1 MAYEASE
8 IMFAAALLVKPKP
21 EEYSS
26 VSKLKTLMKKCKS
39 EVEKNPKDVQFG
51 NRQISSGFLETMDEN
66 KPDKLTDLA
75 AGISAANAVRKY
87 MGISASKNVTS
98 YMTGN
103 VWPKDVEKFKV
114 SAFGFADYNS
124 ADVMVTADGK
134 LFYGFSLKKK
144 KKTTD
149 ASPTL
154 INKAFDSLLIGKE
167 FDSTKKELVD
177 IRVDYFADLVIEAVK
192 KKILLKKDIKNFD
205 SLVRNNKKE
214 LFEAKQ
220 RDKNQF
226 DKVYID
232 TKGWASAD
240 KGYKEDD
247 TRNPQSMRFFVNSK
261 LAEPKN
267 PLFEAFVKV
276 MNKNSQLFADSL
288 LNIILKIK
296 LFDEMDAKDL
306 KKFQFDFALVTG
318 VGYVRGN
325 DVFVGQSSVVDL
337 KTTLC
342 GLSRLDKY
350 YKNDKYKIVIDKE
363 KSAKSNAAKIFLQLK
378 RGTLVLLD
386 LEIRYKGQFTPQPQF
401 QGTLSQKFIEFLK
414 KECDL

>member
-1 MAYEASE
+1 
-8 IMFAAALLVKPKP
+8 
-21 EEYSS
+21 
-26 VSKLKTLMKKCKS
+26 
-39 EVEKNPKDVQFG
+39 
-51 NRQISSGFLETMDEN
+51 
-66 KPDKLTDLA
+66 
-75 AGISAANAVRKY
+75 
-87 MGISASKNVTS
+87 
-98 YMTGN
+98 MTGN

-114 SAFGFADYNS
+114 SAYGFADYNS
-124 ADVMVTADGK
+124 ADVMVTADNK
-134 LFYGFSLKKK
+134 TFYGFSLKKK

-154 INKAFDSLLIGKE
+154 INKAFDSLLIGEE
-167 FDSTKKELVD
+167 FDDTKKKLVE
-177 IRVDYFADLVIEAVK
+177 IRTEYFADLVIEAVK

-205 SLVRNNKKE
+205 NLASNNKKE

-296 LFDEMDAKDL
+296 LFDEMDAKEL
-306 KKFQFDFALVTG
+306 EKFKFDFALVTG
-318 VGYVRGN
+318 VGYVRGD
-325 DVFVGQSSVVDL
+325 DVFVGTSSVVDL

-342 GLSRLDKY
+342 GLTRLDKY

-378 RGTLVLLD
+378 RGILVLLD

-401 QGTLSQKFIEFLK
+401 QATLSQKFIEFLK

>member
-39 EVEKNPKDVQFG
+39 EVKKNPSNVQFG
-51 NRQISSGFLETMDEN
+51 NKQISDGFLETMDEN
-66 KPDKLTDLA
+66 KPDRLTDLA
-75 AGISAANAVRKY
+75 AGISAANAVRRY
-87 MGISASKNVTS
+87 MGISTSKNVTS

-167 FDSTKKELVD
+167 FDSTKKKLVE
-177 IRVDYFADLVIEAVK
+177 IRTEYFADLVIEAVK
-192 KKILLKKDIKNFD
+192 KKIILKKDIENFD
-205 SLVRNNKKE
+205 SLARNNKKE

-220 RDKNQF
+220 RDKKQF
-226 DKVYID
+226 DRAYID
-232 TKGWASAD
+232 TKGYATAD
-240 KGYKEDD
+240 KGYLDPNTNDPK
-247 TRNPQSMRFFVNSK
+247 SMRAFVNSK
-261 LAEPKN
+261 LAESKN
-267 PLFEAFVKV
+267 PLFEAFLKV
-276 MNKNSQLFADSL
+276 LNKNSQLFSDSL
-288 LNIILKIK
+288 LNIILKVK
-296 LFDEMDAKDL
+296 LFDEMNAKDL

-318 VGYVRGN
+318 VGYARGN

-350 YKNDKYKIVIDKE
+350 YKNDEYKIAVDKE
-363 KSAKSNAAKIFLQLK
+363 KSAKSKGAKIFLQLK
-378 RGTLVLLD
+378 RGILVLLD

-401 QGTLSQKFIEFLK
+401 QGSLNPQFKAVLE
-414 KECDL
+414 KECGG

>member
-8 IMFAAALLVKPKP
+8 IMFAAALLVQPKP

-39 EVEKNPKDVQFG
+39 EVKKNPKGVQFG
-51 NRQISSGFLETMDEN
+51 NKQISDGFLETMDEN

-75 AGISAANAVRKY
+75 AGISAANAVRRY
-87 MGISASKNVTS
+87 MGISTNKNVTS

-205 SLVRNNKKE
+205 SLARNNKKE

-232 TKGWASAD
+232 TKGWASSD
-240 KGYKEDD
+240 KGYKDDD

-318 VGYVRGN
+318 VGYARGN

-378 RGTLVLLD
+378 RGILVLLD

-401 QGTLSQKFIEFLK
+401 QATLSQKFIEFLK

>member
-8 IMFAAALLVKPKP
+8 IMFAAALLVQPKP

-26 VSKLKTLMKKCKS
+26 VKKLRALMKKCKS
-39 EVEKNPKDVQFG
+39 EVKKNPKGVQFG
-51 NRQISSGFLETMDEN
+51 NKQISDGFLETMDEN

-87 MGISASKNVTS
+87 MGVSASKNVTS

-114 SAFGFADYNS
+114 SAYGFADYNS
-124 ADVMVTADGK
+124 ADVMVTADNK
-134 LFYGFSLKKK
+134 TFYGFSLKKK

-154 INKAFDSLLIGKE
+154 INKAFDSLLIGEE
-167 FDSTKKELVD
+167 FDDTKKKLVE
-177 IRVDYFADLVIEAVK
+177 IRTEYFADLVIEAVK

-205 SLVRNNKKE
+205 NLASNNKKE

-296 LFDEMDAKDL
+296 LFDEMDAKEL
-306 KKFQFDFALVTG
+306 EKFKFDFALVTG
-318 VGYVRGN
+318 VGYVRGD
-325 DVFVGQSSVVDL
+325 DVFVGTSSVVDL

-342 GLSRLDKY
+342 GLTRLDKY

-378 RGTLVLLD
+378 RGILVLLD

-401 QGTLSQKFIEFLK
+401 QATLSQKFIEFLK

>member
-124 ADVMVTADGK
+124 ADVMVTADNK
-134 LFYGFSLKKK
+134 TFYGFSLKKK

-167 FDSTKKELVD
+167 FDDTKKKLVE
-177 IRVDYFADLVIEAVK
+177 IRTEYFSDLVIEAVK
-192 KKILLKKDIKNFD
+192 KKIILKKDIKNFD
-205 SLVRNNKKE
+205 SLSRNNKKE

-220 RDKNQF
+220 RDKTQF
-226 DKVYID
+226 DRAYID
-232 TKGWASAD
+232 TKGYATAD
-240 KGYKEDD
+240 KGYLDPNTNDPK
-247 TRNPQSMRFFVNSK
+247 SMRAFVNSK
-261 LAEPKN
+261 LAESKN
-267 PLFEAFVKV
+267 PLFEAFLKV
-276 MNKNSQLFADSL
+276 LNKNSQLFADSL

-296 LFDEMDAKDL
+296 LFDKMDTKEL
-306 KKFQFDFALVTG
+306 KKFKFDFALVTG
-318 VGYVRGN
+318 VGYVRG
-325 DVFVGQSSVVDL
+325 DTVFIGTSSVVDL

-342 GLSRLDKY
+342 GLTRLYKY
-350 YKNDKYKIVIDKE
+350 YKNDEYKIDVDKE
-363 KSAKSNAAKIFLQLK
+363 KSAKSKGAKIFLQLK
-378 RGTLVLLD
+378 RGILVLLD
-386 LEIRYKGQFTPQPQF
+386 LEIRYKGAFTPQPQF
-401 QGTLSQKFIEFLK
+401 QATLSQKFIEFLK